1 MLNTYRRSGNG
12 AVLAL
17 ILLSASVPLASN
29 VEAAVIVAASCSRA
43 SVSTAISAAAEG
55 DTVSIPACG
64 ATTWTSGINVNKPI
78 NISGAGIDVTT
89 INLAGG
95 GFIEFTGT
103 SAANKVAQLGNL
115 TVSGTGDDGFIEIDA
130 TYRFRFHHIKIGD
143 VSSRPIRVTRA
154 YGVIDHMQF
163 ITTNGYN
170 AIQILGS
177 AFTPSG
183 RWAEAMQFGS
193 ADQVYIEDST
203 FTATNCV
210 TSLGIFDGFNGSKLV
225 FRRNTVTNWSGYV
238 HGYDSASESALQ
250 WEIYD
255 NAFNMSRTN
264 CAMSRALFMRG
275 GTGYIFNNTM
285 HLTDPFNLYGPLFV
299 ELFYYRTTEIQQG
312 SICNGSA
319 AIDENRPGQNGY
331 LCWQQPGSGGP
342 GPHTSVPIYEYNNV
356 GTGNMPANLQLVSES
371 PHVMLGRDFFN
382 DTQKPGYVAYTY
394 PHPLTV
400 SAVVPA
406 APTNLRII
414 PHAPGP

>member
-1 MLNTYRRSGNG
+1 MLNTYKRSGIG

-17 ILLSASVPLASN
+17 VLFSASVPLDSN
-29 VEAAVIVAASCSRA
+29 VDAAIIFAASCSRA
-43 SVSTAISAAAEG
+43 SVNTAIAAAVEG
-55 DTVSIPACG
+55 DTVSIPACS
-64 ATTWTSGINVNKPI
+64 ATTWASGIIVPKAI
-78 NISGAGIDVTT
+78 KITGAGIDVTT
-89 INLAGG
+89 IALGGG

-103 SAANKVAQLGNL
+103 SAGNKVAQLGNL
-115 TVSGTGDDGFIEIDA
+115 TVSGTGDDAFIEIDA
-130 TYRFRFHHIKIGD
+130 TYRFRFHHMKIGD

-170 AIQILGS
+170 AIQVLGS

-183 RWAEAMQFGS
+183 RWSEPMQFGS
-193 ADQVYIEDST
+193 ADQVYVEDST

-255 NAFNMSRTN
+255 NAFNMVKSG

-285 HLTDPFNLYGPLFV
+285 HLTDAYNLYRPQFAQ
-299 ELFYYRTTEIQQG
+299 LFYYRTTEVQQG

-342 GPHTSVPIYEYNNV
+342 APHTSVPVYEYNNV
-356 GTGNMPANLQLVSES
+356 GTGNMPANLQLES
-371 PHVMLGRDFFN
+371 GSSHVLLGRDFFN

-400 SAVVPA
+400 SAAVPA

-414 PHAPGP
+414 PHVPGP